1 MSSIFKIMKKL
12 DLFGHK
18 VSLTYKKEE
27 SHKTYFGGFVSLFLF
42 LAYTLY
48 VCWYMYIMY
57 SG

>member
-1 MSSIFKIMKKL
+1 MKKL